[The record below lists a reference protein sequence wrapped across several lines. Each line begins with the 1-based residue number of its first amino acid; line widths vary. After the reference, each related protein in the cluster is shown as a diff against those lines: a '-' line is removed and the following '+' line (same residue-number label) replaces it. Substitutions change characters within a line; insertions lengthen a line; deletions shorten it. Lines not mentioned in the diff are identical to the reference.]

1 MAKAALAGAS
11 NYVEAASDYL
21 HESRTGEERSRGV
34 SDDDSPGSRGLPRK
48 LAEPQEK
55 LNLLPQWAVCVPR
68 KNKAGEVIQHESG
81 QLLAD
86 IRAIRVMLNT
96 EDWQTCVFRHA

>member
-1 MAKAALAGAS
+1 
-11 NYVEAASDYL
+11 
-21 HESRTGEERSRGV
+21 
-34 SDDDSPGSRGLPRK
+34 
-48 LAEPQEK
+48 
-55 LNLLPQWAVCVPR
+55 VCVPR